1 MGGFLCDGQRLS
13 SEVPNS
19 FSNLVAWSSLRKNMV
34 REARVCVVSLS
45 FLNLFCVNLNFGI
58 KLHGAAGLGSP
69 ASWRTDVLLA
79 RDSYAGAS
87 H

>member
-1 MGGFLCDGQRLS
+1 
-13 SEVPNS
+13 
-19 FSNLVAWSSLRKNMV
+19 V
-34 REARVCVVSLS
+34 REAHVCVVSLS